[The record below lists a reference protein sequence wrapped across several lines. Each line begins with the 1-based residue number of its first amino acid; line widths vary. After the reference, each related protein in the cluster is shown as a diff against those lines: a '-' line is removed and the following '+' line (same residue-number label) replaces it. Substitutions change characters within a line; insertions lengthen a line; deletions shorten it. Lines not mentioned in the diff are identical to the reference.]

1 MKDKTRQGENEN
13 HSHLAPVAGVVK
25 LVKSE
30 CKRREKAFN
39 IKVLVGDA
47 LKGLRR

>member
-39 IKVLVGDA
+39 IKVLHQDT
-47 LKGLRR
+47 LRGPPR